1 MGKGR
6 SREPPR
12 PFVHSGRQGH
22 QPHNAEL
29 EARAGAMC
37 PQPWCPALRP
47 HVPPLTTP
55 GLLRGA
61 GAPEKLG
68 LNSWGPNRDWLGHL
82 KHVTI
87 LLQLLRDAVC
97 CHLLTQPKALPRG
110 GKRRRG
116 TQGCAFSGGVGG
128 GGCAAPKGVGSGRGH
143 SRTASPYPWEGPEE
157 GGQRDQSS
165 AGLPT
170 GRPAI
175 HGPEPPALLP
185 ESLPPTSLPVWGHLG
200 RGETWASAFRRA
212 YGSGDSV
219 WR

>member
-1 MGKGR
+1 M
-6 SREPPR
+6 
-12 PFVHSGRQGH
+12 HSGRQGH
-22 QPHNAEL
+22 QPHSTEL

-47 HVPPLTTP
+47 HAPPLTTP

-61 GAPEKLG
+61 GAPVKLG
-68 LNSWGPNRDWLGHL
+68 LNSWGPNRDWLGHS
-82 KHVTI
+82 KHVTL

-97 CHLLTQPKALPRG
+97 SHLLTQPKALPRG
-110 GKRRRG
+110 GKRRRPHR
-116 TQGCAFSGGVGG
+116 AAPPAAGGVQHPRGWG
-128 GGCAAPKGVGSGRGH
+128 QAGPTAGLPLPIRGKALRRVG
-143 SRTASPYPWEGPEE
+143 
-157 GGQRDQSS
+157 RDQSR

-175 HGPEPPALLP
+175 HGPEPQPC
-185 ESLPPTSLPVWGHLG
+185 SLSLCLPTSLPVWGHLG

-212 YGSGDSV
+212 YGSGNSV